1 MKFSIKKIS
10 IVISIVLICI
20 ILIDMLLNLSGKL
33 TENFEDGDDANN
45 EKAEYLFKNAVG
57 ENQNRGFARN
67 ESNNEVVNH
76 MTTHVKSVES
86 IYSGARYDVVALPL
100 NTRIV
105 PTINI
110 NIKTDAF
117 NSFSVKDRLLSRTGT
132 DYKDFKQ
139 TFKLVRINSMEDVL
153 KFIKEGTYIEAEQQE
168 FPYYFI
174 KAPGINN
181 LSVLNIGDSE
191 ISITR
196 ASNRP
201 NQRFN
206 VYFEPKQALVDSQ
219 KDTLEINIKLDQDS
233 IDSLISKLGL
243 QPEENLNSNTKLNN
257 APFNTNELEDEINDS
272 DLISEMM
279 NDADNSYNYNS
290 VSDSNRELLKC
301 DNSKWIPREAIRSAC
316 PGCDP
321 DLIN

>member
-1 MKFSIKKIS
+1 MKFSIKKVS

-33 TENFEDGDDANN
+33 TENFETSDANN
-45 EKAEYLFKNAVG
+45 EAAKFLFQNAAG
-57 ENQNRGFARN
+57 ENQNRALARN
-67 ESNNEVVNH
+67 ESNNGEVNH
-76 MTTHVKSVES
+76 MTTHVKSIES

-100 NTRIV
+100 NTRLV

-117 NSFSVKDRLLSRTGT
+117 NSFSVKDRILSREST

-139 TFKLVRINSMEDVL
+139 TFKLVRIESMADVL
-153 KFIKEGTYIEAEQQE
+153 KFIKEGTYIEAEEKE

-206 VYFEPKQALVDSQ
+206 IEFEPKQALVDSQ
-219 KDTLEINIKLDQDS
+219 KDTLDINIKLDQDS
-233 IDSLISKLGL
+233 IDTLISKLGL

-257 APFNTNELEDEINDS
+257 APFNTNDLEDEINDS

-279 NDADNSYNYNS
+279 NDVDNSYNYNS
-290 VSDSNRELLKC
+290 LPDSKKELLKC
-301 DNSKWIPREAIRSAC
+301 NHSKWIPREAIRSAC
-316 PGCDP
+316 RGCDP

>member
-1 MKFSIKKIS
+1 MKFSIKKVS

-33 TENFEDGDDANN
+33 TENFEDSDAS
-45 EKAEYLFKNAVG
+45 EAAEALFQNAVG
-57 ENQNRGFARN
+57 ENQNRALARN
-67 ESNNEVVNH
+67 ESNNGEVNH
-76 MTTHVKSVES
+76 MTTHVKSIES

-100 NTRIV
+100 NTRLV

-174 KAPGINN
+174 KAPGVNN

-206 VYFEPKQALVDSQ
+206 VYFEPKQALVDNQ
-219 KDTLEINIKLDQDS
+219 KDKLEINIKLDQDS
-233 IDSLISKLGL
+233 IDTLISKLGL
-243 QPEENLNSNTKLNN
+243 QPEENLNSNLNTKLNN
-257 APFNTNELEDEINDS
+257 APFNTNDLEDEINES
-272 DLISEMM
+272 DLISKMM

-301 DNSKWIPREAIRSAC
+301 DHSKWIPREAIRSAC
-316 PGCDP
+316 RGCDP

>member
-1 MKFSIKKIS
+1 MKFSIKKVS

-33 TENFEDGDDANN
+33 TENFETSDANN
-45 EKAEYLFKNAVG
+45 EAAEFLFQNAVG
-57 ENQNRGFARN
+57 ENQNRALARN
-67 ESNNEVVNH
+67 ESNNGEVNH
-76 MTTHVKSVES
+76 MTTHVKSIES

-100 NTRIV
+100 NTRLV

-117 NSFSVKDRLLSRTGT
+117 NSFSVKDRILSREST

-139 TFKLVRINSMEDVL
+139 TFKLVRIESMADVL
-153 KFIKEGTYIEAEQQE
+153 KFIKEGTYIEAEEKE

-206 VYFEPKQALVDSQ
+206 IEFEPKQALVDSQ
-219 KDTLEINIKLDQDS
+219 KDTLDINIKLDQDS
-233 IDSLISKLGL
+233 IDTLISKLGL

-257 APFNTNELEDEINDS
+257 APFNTNDLEDEINDS

-279 NDADNSYNYNS
+279 NDVDNSYNYNS
-290 VSDSNRELLKC
+290 LPDSKKELLKC
-301 DNSKWIPREAIRSAC
+301 NHSKWIPREAIRSAC
-316 PGCDP
+316 RGCDP

>member
-1 MKFSIKKIS
+1 
-10 IVISIVLICI
+10 
-20 ILIDMLLNLSGKL
+20 MLLNLSGKL
-33 TENFEDGDDANN
+33 TENFETSDANN
-45 EKAEYLFKNAVG
+45 EAAKFLFQNAAG
-57 ENQNRGFARN
+57 ENQNRALARN
-67 ESNNEVVNH
+67 ESNNGEVNH
-76 MTTHVKSVES
+76 MTTHVKSIES

-100 NTRIV
+100 NTRLV

-117 NSFSVKDRLLSRTGT
+117 NSFSVKDRILSREST

-139 TFKLVRINSMEDVL
+139 TFKLVRIESMADVL
-153 KFIKEGTYIEAEQQE
+153 KFIKEGTYIEAEEKE

-206 VYFEPKQALVDSQ
+206 IEFEPKQALVDSQ
-219 KDTLEINIKLDQDS
+219 KDTLDINIKLDQDS
-233 IDSLISKLGL
+233 IDTLISKLGL

-257 APFNTNELEDEINDS
+257 APFNTNDLEDEINDS

-279 NDADNSYNYNS
+279 NDVDNSYNYNS
-290 VSDSNRELLKC
+290 LPDSKKELLKC
-301 DNSKWIPREAIRSAC
+301 NHSKWIPREAIRSAC
-316 PGCDP
+316 RGCDP

>member
-1 MKFSIKKIS
+1 MKFSIKKVS

-33 TENFEDGDDANN
+33 TENFEDNN
-45 EKAEYLFKNAVG
+45 EEEEFLYQNAVG
-57 ENQNRGFARN
+57 ENQNRELGRN
-67 ESNNEVVNH
+67 ESNNGEVNH

-100 NTRIV
+100 NTRLV

-117 NSFSVKDRLLSRTGT
+117 NSFSVKDRILTREST

-139 TFKLVRINSMEDVL
+139 TFKLVRIESMEDVL
-153 KFIKEGTYIEAEQQE
+153 KFIKEGTYIEADEKE

-206 VYFEPKQALVDSQ
+206 IEFEPKQALVDSQ
-219 KDTLEINIKLDQDS
+219 KDTLDINIKLDQDS
-233 IDSLISKLGL
+233 IDKLISKLGL
-243 QPEENLNSNTKLNN
+243 QPEENLNTNLNTKLNN
-257 APFNTNELEDEINDS
+257 APFNTNELEDELNNS
-272 DLISEMM
+272 DLISEMI
-279 NDADNSYNYNS
+279 NNADNSYNYNS
-290 VSDSNRELLKC
+290 ISDSNRELLKC
-301 DNSKWIPREAIRSAC
+301 DHSKWIPREAIRSAC
-316 PGCDP
+316 RGCDP

>member
-1 MKFSIKKIS
+1 MKFSIKKVS

-33 TENFEDGDDANN
+33 TENFEDNN
-45 EKAEYLFKNAVG
+45 EEAEFLYQNAVG
-57 ENQNRGFARN
+57 ENQNRELGRN
-67 ESNNEVVNH
+67 ESNNGEVNH

-100 NTRIV
+100 NTRLV

-117 NSFSVKDRLLSRTGT
+117 NSFSVKDRILTREST

-139 TFKLVRINSMEDVL
+139 TFKLVRIESMEDVL
-153 KFIKEGTYIEAEQQE
+153 KFIKEGTYIEADEKE

-206 VYFEPKQALVDSQ
+206 IEFEPKQALVDSQ
-219 KDTLEINIKLDQDS
+219 KDTLDINIKLDQDS
-233 IDSLISKLGL
+233 IDKLISKLGL
-243 QPEENLNSNTKLNN
+243 QPEENLNTNLNTKLNN
-257 APFNTNELEDEINDS
+257 APFNTNELEDELNNS
-272 DLISEMM
+272 DLISEMI
-279 NDADNSYNYNS
+279 NNADNSYNYNS
-290 VSDSNRELLKC
+290 ISDSNRALLKC
-301 DNSKWIPREAIRSAC
+301 DHSKWIPREAIRSAC
-316 PGCDP
+316 RGCDP

>member
-1 MKFSIKKIS
+1 MKFSIKKVS

-33 TENFEDGDDANN
+33 TENFEESDAS
-45 EKAEYLFKNAVG
+45 EAAKALFQNTT
-57 ENQNRGFARN
+57 EQNQNAGSAKN
-67 ESNNEVVNH
+67 ESNNDEVNH

-117 NSFSVKDRLLSRTGT
+117 NSFSVKDRLLSREST

-139 TFKLVRINSMEDVL
+139 TFKLVRIESMEDVL

-206 VYFEPKQALVDSQ
+206 IEFEPKQALVDSQ

-301 DNSKWIPREAIRSAC
+301 DHSKWIPREAIRSAC
-316 PGCDP
+316 RGCDP